1 MTGVQSRHPK
11 SCAEGSWRRGG
22 AAAIACLALGVVFCA
37 RPAAAETLVEAL
49 SNAYLINPVLNAERA
64 NLRATDEQVAVAK
77 SGLRPN
83 ISASGDA
90 AFQNQESD
98 IVGGNQS
105 SSVQKCDAATAA
117 LEPAFCGFLASQ
129 TNVGNIES
137 QLSSDGVTHPRGYSV
152 TLSQTVFQG
161 FQNIN
166 AIRQAKA
173 TVQAG
178 REGLRA
184 TEQTTLLNAATAYVD
199 VVRDQAVVKLR
210 QTNVDVLTEQ
220 LRQTKDRF
228 NVGEV
233 TRTDVAQAEA
243 RRSELHHPALCRPG
257 QPQDEPRHLRGGDR
271 SSAVE
276 PCASAVHRASAAE
289 PARGRHDL
297 GRRAEP
303 LPPRRRLPGGGVP
316 L

>member
-90 AFQNQESD
+90 AFRNQESD
-98 IVGGNQS
+98 IVGGSQS

-117 LEPAFCGFLASQ
+117 IEPAFCAFLASQ

-152 TLSQTVFQG
+152 TLSQTVFEG
-161 FQNIN
+161 FQNLN

-243 RRSELHHPALCRPG
+243 RRSDCHHPALCRPG

-276 PCASAVHRASAAE
+276 PRASAVHRASAAE

-297 GRRAEP
+297 GRRAES
-303 LPPRRRLPGGGVP
+303 LHPRRRLSGGGVP

>member
-98 IVGGNQS
+98 IVGGSQS

-117 LEPAFCGFLASQ
+117 IEPAFCGFLASQ

-199 VVRDQAVVKLR
+199 VVRDQAVVS
-210 QTNVDVLTEQ
+210 
-220 LRQTKDRF
+220 F
-228 NVGEV
+228 
-233 TRTDVAQAEA
+233 A
-243 RRSELHHPALCRPG
+243 RPMSTC
-257 QPQDEPRHLRGGDR
+257 
-271 SSAVE
+271 
-276 PCASAVHRASAAE
+276 
-289 PARGRHDL
+289 
-297 GRRAEP
+297 
-303 LPPRRRLPGGGVP
+303 
-316 L
+316 